1 MDGEKEKLKKQKY
14 IELYMDLAERIA
26 KMSHAK
32 RLQVGSVLVKN
43 DNIISFGWNG
53 MPSGWDNNCEDI
65 EYILKEECRQSDG
78 FMMLNGYT
86 ESAHGW
92 SRLHSKKEVL
102 HAETNAI
109 AKVSRS
115 TNSSESASLFVTHAP
130 CLECAKIIHQAAI
143 KEVYYRHNYRSIDG
157 IEFLKKCN
165 IGVQQV

>member
-1 MDGEKEKLKKQKY
+1 MKEKFIQAHMKAAEVY
-14 IELYMDLAERIA
+14 AEL
-26 KMSHAK
+26 STAK
-32 RLQVGSVLVKN
+32 RLQVGCVIVK
-43 DNIISFGWNG
+43 DNTIIGIGYNG
-53 MPSGWDNNCEDI
+53 MPSGWDNNCEDV
-65 EYILKEECRQSDG
+65 EYILKEECRQSDK
-78 FMMLNGYT
+78 FMMHNGYT

-92 SRLHSKKEVL
+92 SKLHSKKEVL

-130 CLECAKIIHQAAI
+130 CLECAKIIHQAGI
-143 KEVYYRHNYRSIDG
+143 KEVYYRNSYRTVEG